1 MARIR
6 FTRRASGPTL
16 EIALTLVAIL
26 VAVGWWLVGR
36 PIQLDPLPDDTAFA
50 DSSPQTARADVLVVL
65 PTVAEALTLDQL
77 STDEGWLNLV
87 EQEVGPFRTVDT
99 SALSRSVM
107 DASALVIIPR
117 RAASQLDP
125 TQTQFVRN

>member
-65 PTVAEALTLDQL
+65 PTVAE
-77 STDEGWLNLV
+77 
-87 EQEVGPFRTVDT
+87 
-99 SALSRSVM
+99 
-107 DASALVIIPR
+107 
-117 RAASQLDP
+117 
-125 TQTQFVRN
+125 